1 MSLSYTA
8 YEDIDFYEVNTS
20 NAKKHEDHEHDRT
33 ELTCEQEKWKCM
45 LACIATTQK
54 EFEDRPIRIL
64 GPEEG
69 HGYEFPGVSFELYL
83 SCWRNLQIKNTSG
96 STN

>member
-45 LACIATTQK
+45 LACIATT
-54 EFEDRPIRIL
+54 
-64 GPEEG
+64 
-69 HGYEFPGVSFELYL
+69 
-83 SCWRNLQIKNTSG
+83 
-96 STN
+96 